1 MRARTPPRIDETIER
16 DEATE
21 DDLRDVFRMLLQDT
35 PKPPPSE
42 NREPTRKELRRK
54 WKLVRSTT

>member
-1 MRARTPPRIDETIER
+1 MRARTPPTIDESIER

-21 DDLRDVFRMLLQDT
+21 NDLRDVFRMLLQHT

-42 NREPTRKELRRK
+42 NREPTREELKRK
-54 WKLVRSTT
+54 WKLERSA